1 MKNHLLKFLLVLL
14 ISTFVESYIVINN
27 IKDYECQNFT
37 GVTIFNLEAISD
49 SYLPE
54 SIRFDLEVEN
64 IIMNCSFP
72 ELQPNK
78 SSFNYIESDIT
89 DYTEVESY
97 YFSDGPSDSDIDTY
111 EDSSYDSTYRLLQE
125 SDNKELI
132 GVCMILE
139 QVKKNIILNKNNI
152 KILNNNQNIS
162 FKDDFSFSLDKC
174 EDTVDE
180 TNEFDLTISFKQLSN
195 YHFDKDQRKITFL
208 FFGSVTS
215 SLPKGYPIEMD
226 VYLIRNGFQDQSS
239 TKANCILT
247 NDIIGGNGPV
257 PGQFNCS
264 IENINGNED
273 IDSCVFDKSDYIA
286 GVPNDKVSLNPFLSD
301 LYIFLKLLVDF
312 FSGMSNVI
320 NGQKSPSFK
329 ITDIDHTNCGDGKF
343 TLKGEMSDNF
353 TYNMTFELPMSFPE
367 NATATCT
374 INETTSN
381 VQTNIDC
388 QTNSKIDN
396 QKIQIA
402 QNSIF
407 DENKNERFLI
417 EKFES
422 NSNLNC
428 KNSKIISLEQ
438 IVNYYITFRQASNFG
453 FNKKVLKF
461 KFIGLAFKNIKV
473 DDQIHFKVLLNNN
486 GKQYTKDI
494 ICSSESNV
502 NPAEGDYAQVT
513 FNCQADVE
521 LDNLDKVVI
530 ISSSDVSGLED
541 IQDYQKDP
549 NETDYYIKNT
559 EKNNENGVGKVI
571 DYSKN
576 SSYVPILE
584 IISINTDKCSKKGK
598 ITINGVFNQDIT
610 KKFDFEIPL
619 SYPSSTIRCTAP
631 KTKRRVKVSINCKTQ
646 TEFYNKE
653 KFIIEPRIIYQKY
666 KEILYIKKYNSPETN
681 INCAD
686 FNQLEKE
693 TSLKKYNSDYTFI
706 QTNNFN
712 IPTPG
717 KITFRIIIYRKSPE
731 LNYKQSLPLKIAYNK
746 RRSTLRNLDDDDV
759 DIEEEDINADCS
771 LDNES
776 TFGYYNCSANTDI
789 SNKSDVTNFYIE
801 SDDISGLF
809 EGSSNPIETDQQIK
823 TNLTI
828 NYNDVNSLDNFIIL
842 TNPSLN
848 EDDENPCNKTGQFT
862 ISGNV
867 NKSIKGNSFYIDY
880 LNPPDIGAYCTFK
893 DTPANNNLTMTCHN
907 EDDFVYE
914 NIIIDNQLIGGKIYI
929 DKPIIAGP
937 LSCLIGDEFTAG
949 SEYQSL
955 GEDPSESQNSQNST
969 ISDNEVRNQYYSKSK
984 SSQGLSGGAI
994 TAIVIVSAF
1003 VLIGIGVLIALIK
1016 NGVFAPKPPINNSTS
1031 IPPLTNSSANI
1042 I

>member
-14 ISTFVESYIVINN
+14 ISTFVESNIVINN

-37 GVTIFNLEAISD
+37 GVTLFNLEAISD

-54 SIRFDLEVEN
+54 SISFGLEVEN
-64 IIMNCSFP
+64 IIINCSFLGTNNTIP
-72 ELQPNK
+72 D
-78 SSFNYIESDIT
+78 FVESDIT
-89 DYTEVESY
+89 DYTELESY

-111 EDSSYDSTYRLLQE
+111 EDSTYDSTYRLLQE

-132 GVCMILE
+132 GLCMILE
-139 QVKKNIILNKNNI
+139 QVEKNIILNKNNI

-162 FKDDFSFSLDKC
+162 FKDDFSFSLDICK
-174 EDTVDE
+174 DTIDK

-215 SLPKGYPIEMD
+215 SLPKGYPIDMD
-226 VYLIRNGFQDQSS
+226 VYLIRNGFQDQGS
-239 TKANCILT
+239 TKANCILI

-257 PGQFNCS
+257 SGQFNCS
-264 IENINGNED
+264 IENINGTEV

-320 NGQKSPSFK
+320 NGVKNPSFK

-343 TLKGEMSDNF
+343 TLKGEMSDDFNKSI
-353 TYNMTFELPMSFPE
+353 TFELPMSYPE
-367 NATATCT
+367 NATASCT

-396 QKIQIA
+396 VKIQIA

-407 DENKNERFLI
+407 DENKNEIFLI

-422 NSNLNC
+422 NNTLNC

-438 IVNYYITFRQASNFG
+438 IMNYYITFRQASNYG
-453 FNKKVLKF
+453 FNNKVLKF
-461 KFIGLAFKNIKV
+461 KFIGLAFKTINV
-473 DDQIHFKVLLNNN
+473 GDQIHFKVLLSNS

-494 ICSSESNV
+494 TCTSESNV

-513 FNCQADVE
+513 FNCEDQVD
-521 LDNLDKVVI
+521 LDNLNKVVI

-549 NETDYYIKNT
+549 NETDHYIENT
-559 EKNNENGVGKVI
+559 KDYSGVGKVI
-571 DYSKN
+571 DYSKQN
-576 SSYVPILE
+576 SYIPILE
-584 IISINTDKCSKKGK
+584 ITSIDDSKCSQKGK
-598 ITINGVFNQDIT
+598 IKIKGVFNKDIT

-631 KTKRRVKVSINCKTQ
+631 ITKRRVKVSINCKTQ
-646 TEFYNKE
+646 KEFYKKE
-653 KFIIEPRIIYQKY
+653 KFIIEPRVIYQKH
-666 KEILYIKKYNSPETN
+666 KELLYIKKYSSIEKT

-686 FNQLEKE
+686 FSQLEKE
-693 TSLKKYNSDYTFI
+693 TSFKKYNSNYTFI

-717 KITFRIIIYRKSPE
+717 RITFRIIIYCKSPE
-731 LNYKQSLPLKIAYNK
+731 RKYETKLPVKIAFNK
-746 RRSTLRNLDDDDV
+746 RRSTLRNLDDDDEIEDEID
-759 DIEEEDINADCS
+759 DIDADCT
-771 LDNES
+771 LDNGS
-776 TFGYYNCSANTDI
+776 LLGYYNCSANADI
-789 SNKSDVTNFYIE
+789 SNKSEVTNFYIE
-801 SDDISGLF
+801 SDNISGLF
-809 EGSSNPIETDQQIK
+809 EGSSNPIETDKLIENNK
-823 TNLTI
+823 TENFNDENKFRNLVNLTI
-828 NYNDVNSLDNFIIL
+828 FGINGSLCQ
-842 TNPSLN
+842 
-848 EDDENPCNKTGQFT
+848 EKGQFT
-862 ISGNV
+862 ITGKID
-867 NKSIKGNSFYIDY
+867 KSITSDSLYIDY
-880 LNPPDIGAYCTFK
+880 LNPPDIGAICNFD
-893 DTPANNNLTMTCHN
+893 DTSADNNITMTCHN

-914 NIIIDNQLIGGKIYI
+914 NIIIDNQIIGGKLFVNKYTSTQ
-929 DKPIIAGP
+929 PIT
-937 LSCLIGDEFTAG
+937 CQIGDQFEEG
-949 SEYQSL
+949 SEYLSSL